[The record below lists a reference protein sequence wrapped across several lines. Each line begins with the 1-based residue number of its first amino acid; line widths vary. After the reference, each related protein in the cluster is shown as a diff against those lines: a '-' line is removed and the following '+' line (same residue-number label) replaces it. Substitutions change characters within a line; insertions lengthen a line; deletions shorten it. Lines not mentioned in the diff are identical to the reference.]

1 MGLAQGLVALVPAAV
16 NAFRRSGSMRRMKGL
31 RIVFT
36 GREQARAESFE
47 VPSVGPGE
55 LRIRTEVSLIS
66 IGTESTCF
74 LRRFAPGTH
83 FDRWVRY
90 PFYPGYS
97 LVGRIEEAGPGCP
110 PSHAPGTLVATS
122 KPHASHVV
130 CRWEDATPVD
140 PAIPADLA
148 AWFALAQITF
158 NGVRKAGIGLSD
170 RVALVGAG
178 PVGQMVLRW
187 VLASGAWEVAVV
199 DPSEERLELER
210 RAGATHLIRSSAAD
224 AVAEMERVFST
235 GPGEQVSRGAETD
248 PAPPQDRRDPRPDV
262 AIDATGSAAVFGPIL
277 AMPRTGGK
285 VLLMGD
291 PGNPDDQHLTPDL
304 LTRSLTVVGGH
315 FMTRFPDRTWS
326 DIHRVYF
333 RMVLDGRIRMDGMTT
348 RTLDPRDPQAAYRLA
363 VDERDRVMGLV
374 FDWSGVARDDF

>member
-1 MGLAQGLVALVPAAV
+1 
-16 NAFRRSGSMRRMKGL
+16 MRPMKGL

-36 GREQARAESFE
+36 GKEQAGLESFD
-47 VPSVGPGE
+47 VPPVGPGE
-55 LRIRTEVSLIS
+55 VRIRTEVSLIS

-83 FDRWVRY
+83 FDRWVQY

-97 LVGRIEEAGPGCP
+97 LVGRVEEAGPGCP
-110 PSHAPGTLVATS
+110 ATHAPGALVATS

-130 CRWEDATPVD
+130 CSWGDATPVE

-178 PVGQMVLRW
+178 PVGQVVLRW

-199 DPSEERLELER
+199 DLSEERLELAR
-210 RAGATHLIRSSAAD
+210 RAGATHLLRVSAAD
-224 AVAEMERVFST
+224 AVAEMERVFSVGT
-235 GPGEQVSRGAETD
+235 AAQAPKGAATD
-248 PAPPQDRRDPRPDV
+248 PAPPQGASDPRPDV

-304 LTRSLTVVGGH
+304 LTRSLTVVGAH
-315 FMTRFPDRTWS
+315 FMTRFPDRTWP
-326 DIHRVYF
+326 DIHRVFF
-333 RMVLDGRIRMDGMTT
+333 RMVQDGRIRMDGMTT
-348 RTLDPRDPQAAYRLA
+348 RTLDPREPQAAYRLA
-363 VDERDRVMGLV
+363 VDERDRVMGLI
-374 FDWSGVARDDF
+374 FDWSGVRGDDF